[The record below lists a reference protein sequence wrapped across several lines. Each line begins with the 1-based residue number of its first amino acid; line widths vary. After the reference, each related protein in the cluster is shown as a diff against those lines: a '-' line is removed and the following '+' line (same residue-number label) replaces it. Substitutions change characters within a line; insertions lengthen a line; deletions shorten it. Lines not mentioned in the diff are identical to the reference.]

1 MSALLSYAAID
12 GQPQSLEALL
22 ANREDRQARQ
32 DALREKTGL
41 PLLSMT
47 LNLPGPSKRTPLS
60 AFFFDCQAQ
69 DLTRL
74 LEGLGAGIP
83 ARDRV
88 SRGTGDQLI
97 LAVQG
102 LEVEALKSLAL
113 TLEENSAASRLLDLD
128 VLSAGGTPFGRAQ
141 LGLPARTCLLC
152 DQPAFVCSRSQAH
165 PLQAVQDKSRALLL
179 SFAKKRLSGLLQSL
193 ALEASS
199 FELMVAPKLGLV
211 TPFDSGA
218 HEDMDRF
225 SFSRSQAALAPYYE
239 RAFELG
245 WGSLPIDDLAVRL
258 RQAGILAQADMEAAT
273 GGVNTHRG
281 WIYLAGILL
290 AVAGELSSSLFQGQ
304 EIPDPLAA
312 MSRGVADLSAAL
324 EAGLD
329 EAPHFSLLA
338 TRMKRGGG
346 LTGIRQEALAGLP
359 NLFGLGLPILS
370 ACRQG
375 GMPHNQAGQRALLAL
390 LAGVDDST
398 LVKRA
403 GVDQA
408 RQIRF
413 EVSQALG
420 EEGLLAGALS
430 LSPESLDQLMEDL
443 SKSFTRQ
450 AYSCGGAA
458 DLLAA
463 SRLVDSFQ
471 TLLVMDL

>member
-1 MSALLSYAAID
+1 MSALLSYAAMAC
-12 GQPQSLEALL
+12 QPQSLEALL
-22 ANREDRQARQ
+22 ASREDRQARQ

-47 LNLPGPSKRTPLS
+47 LNLPGPCKRTPAS
-60 AFFFDCQAQ
+60 AFFFDCQVQ

-74 LEGLGAGIP
+74 LQGLGARIL

-88 SRGTGDQLI
+88 SRGTGDEII

-102 LEVEALKSLAL
+102 LEAEALKSLAL
-113 TLEENSAASRLLDLD
+113 ALEEASPASRLLDLD
-128 VLSAGGTPFGRAQ
+128 VLTAQGNPLGRAQ

-165 PLQAVQDKSRALLL
+165 PLQAVQDKCRDLLMT
-179 SFAKKRLSGLLQSL
+179 FVKNRLARTLQSM

-199 FELMVAPKLGLV
+199 FELMVAPKPGLV

-218 HEDMDRF
+218 HKDMDRF
-225 SFSRSQAALAPYYE
+225 SFSRSQAALASYYV

-245 WGSLPIDDLAVRL
+245 WAGLPMADLALKL
-258 RQAGILAQADMEAAT
+258 RQAGLLAQADMEAAT
-273 GGVNTHRG
+273 SGVNTHRG

-290 AVAGELSSSLFQGQ
+290 AVAGQLCASLFRGQ
-304 EIPDPLAA
+304 EVTHPLAA
-312 MSRGVADLSAAL
+312 MSGGAADLAAAL
-324 EAGLD
+324 EAVLD
-329 EAPHFSLLA
+329 ETPHFGLLA
-338 TRMKRGGG
+338 ARMNKGGG

-359 NLFGLGLPILS
+359 NLFDLGLPILS

-375 GMPHNQAGQRALLAL
+375 GMSDNQAGQRALLAL
-390 LAGVDDST
+390 LAGAYDTT

-403 GVDQA
+403 GQDQA
-408 RQIRF
+408 RRIRA
-413 EVSQALG
+413 EISQALG
-420 EEGLLAGALS
+420 EEGLVKGALS
-430 LSPESLDQLMEDL
+430 LPSKRLARLMEKL
-443 SKSFTRQ
+443 SKSFDREG
-450 AYSCGGAA
+450 YSCGGAA